1 MLAQREDVIQQS
13 NLTSLLKQHPAIPP
27 SHSFSLS
34 WTLTHPSFFLT
45 LFTSHPACCLLSC
58 HFVFMFREYTVFF
71 EWNTPGV
78 HFSLNWSQRHIAL
91 SRKKQIFPMN
101 DSDKST
107 MNKKLVKYC
116 TYRHLETAV
125 FETEY
130 MVGTVLCI
138 YIYTIRMRNGNTPS
152 YSLSPSCSLCG
163 NLHSMMSLFPII
175 PWQLPVPSKQSLPTP
190 WPCQSNLSNLS
201 KGQRPKCS
209 SGIPI
214 NIYSI
219 HAPIKLWWLQ
229 TAIRLIPY

>member
-1 MLAQREDVIQQS
+1 MLAQREDAIQQS

-130 MVGTVLCI
+130 MVGTVLCVYI
-138 YIYTIRMRNGNTPS
+138 YIYTPS
-152 YSLSPSCSLCG
+152 GWGTETLLLLTVFLLRALSVAICIQWCLYFPSSPGSFLCQAN
-163 NLHSMMSLFPII
+163 NLC
-175 PWQLPVPSKQSLPTP
+175 QLPDHANPISVISQRAR
-190 WPCQSNLSNLS
+190 
-201 KGQRPKCS
+201 GQNAAAAFPL
-209 SGIPI
+209 
-214 NIYSI
+214 IYTVYM
-219 HAPIKLWWLQ
+219 H
-229 TAIRLIPY
+229 T